1 MMTLEA
7 LLSIRAALHQYQA
20 SLDSQAEKFLRDLL
34 FHKKYIPELF
44 EGFIWTQCSEG
55 CQGAGD

>member
-1 MMTLEA
+1 MVTLEA
-7 LLSIRAALHQYQA
+7 LLSIWAPLHQYQA
-20 SLDSQAEKFLRDLL
+20 SLDSQAEQFLRDLL
-34 FHKKYIPELF
+34 FHKKHIP